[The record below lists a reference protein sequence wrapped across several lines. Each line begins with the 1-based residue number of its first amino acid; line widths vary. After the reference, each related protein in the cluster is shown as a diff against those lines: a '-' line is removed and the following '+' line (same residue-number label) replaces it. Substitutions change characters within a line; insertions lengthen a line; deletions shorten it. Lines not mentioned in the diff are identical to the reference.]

1 MKLLRQWR
9 NMRNISGDLRRACGR
24 LNELIE
30 MTENNARYIRK
41 FPDILLPIEEI
52 ERIIGINARRVLF
65 NTHAC

>member
-1 MKLLRQWR
+1 MKR
-9 NMRNISGDLRRACGR
+9 NVRCAVFRLTERVCGMTI
-24 LNELIE
+24 NELIE

>member
-1 MKLLRQWR
+1 MT
-9 NMRNISGDLRRACGR
+9 I
-24 LNELIE
+24 NELIE

>member
-1 MKLLRQWR
+1 MKQSVRCAAFRLTERV
-9 NMRNISGDLRRACGR
+9 CGMTI
-24 LNELIE
+24 NGLIE

-41 FPDILLPIEEI
+41 FPDILLPIEKI

>member
-1 MKLLRQWR
+1 MKRSVRCAVFRLTE
-9 NMRNISGDLRRACGR
+9 RACGMTI
-24 LNELIE
+24 NELIE